1 MTHVSYTALLT
12 CEWASSTVFGTRDNS
27 RIIIYILYIYIFWE
41 WIDEMSWIFACW
53 YKFRKAECLFN
64 NYLVGTLK
72 MAETFQIMRLKNQVH
87 LRNGLMN
94 RADLLNNFWMLIVT
108 QYFLVGS
115 PIYSIYLIFA
125 GCPVALVRNNVLLLV
140 LTWFSKM
147 LLINAWLTV
156 ERLLP
161 V

>member
-1 MTHVSYTALLT
+1 
-12 CEWASSTVFGTRDNS
+12 
-27 RIIIYILYIYIFWE
+27 
-41 WIDEMSWIFACW
+41 
-53 YKFRKAECLFN
+53 
-64 NYLVGTLK
+64 
-72 MAETFQIMRLKNQVH
+72 MAETFRIMRLKNQVH

-140 LTWFSKM
+140 LT
-147 LLINAWLTV
+147 
-156 ERLLP
+156 
-161 V
+161 